1 MGSDARRGW
10 LDEAMRRRLA
20 AGVAVAL
27 MALMGWAMV
36 AVPLPLLVISPGAAL
51 QVRERIEFPTR
62 PADELSGQ
70 LLLTTVQI
78 SQPTTLEVLGAWLD
92 EDEDVIRR
100 EQVIPENVDPSA
112 YFEAQ
117 RQIFEESGQLAAA
130 AGLRAAGFAVTV
142 TGDGA
147 EVAAVAPNA
156 PAQGVLREGDV
167 ITAAGDTPVETAS
180 ALVAAVTARRIGDEL
195 VLTVRRDGTTIQPRV
210 TLGRSEQQPGPVL
223 GVAISTVGFDI
234 DLPFR
239 VQVDAGRIGGPSAGL
254 LMALTVY
261 DLADV
266 GDLTRGRI
274 IAGTGTIDAQGN
286 VGPVGGVEQK
296 IEAAVDARAQIFLA
310 PAGEAEQA
318 RAAAGDRLQVIG
330 VTTLDDAIGALKAPS
345 PG

>member
-210 TLGRSEQQPGPVL
+210 TLDACGLQIDKMLSVAPLCRTLEEVSGGERRASSLVDHRALRHALHQYEHREPV
-223 GVAISTVGFDI
+223 AE
-234 DLPFR
+234 
-239 VQVDAGRIGGPSAGL
+239 GG
-254 LMALTVY
+254 
-261 DLADV
+261 
-266 GDLTRGRI
+266 
-274 IAGTGTIDAQGN
+274 
-286 VGPVGGVEQK
+286 
-296 IEAAVDARAQIFLA
+296 
-310 PAGEAEQA
+310 
-318 RAAAGDRLQVIG
+318 
-330 VTTLDDAIGALKAPS
+330 
-345 PG
+345 